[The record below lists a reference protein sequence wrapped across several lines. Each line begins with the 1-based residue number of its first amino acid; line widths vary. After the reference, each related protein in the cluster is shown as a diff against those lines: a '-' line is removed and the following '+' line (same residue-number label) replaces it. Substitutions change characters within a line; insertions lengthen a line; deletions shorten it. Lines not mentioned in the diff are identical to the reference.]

1 MAELAHIDPAGSPNT
16 SRQDRDSTSAS
27 AVDRYCGAPPR
38 HGGEQQGVAGPVPR
52 RRERLVDLAVLVHFA
67 NERGVAIDGLGAL
80 PQQAVDLQQAAM
92 HGRTRPAPA
101 ARGGQ
106 HAIPFR
112 LRRRIGRR
120 GDALFVFRPALPGA
134 TVAVPAVGR
143 QIGAQHPRL
152 FARQF
157 GNARQDADHRLAVR
171 AEQHAQRQRL
181 QQFDRGGAPVAGLRH
196 QSGHVA
202 QLRHAHAPQLP
213 GPAAAQRHGGNGL
226 IDDQPG
232 RLGAR
237 QADVVAGAFKRHVGI
252 GGVEPET
259 VAVGGSGMGGRRHG
273 RHYRRKASMQSVD
286 AKRQGKASA
295 RP

>member
-1 MAELAHIDPAGSPNT
+1 
-16 SRQDRDSTSAS
+16 
-27 AVDRYCGAPPR
+27 
-38 HGGEQQGVAGPVPR
+38 
-52 RRERLVDLAVLVHFA
+52 
-67 NERGVAIDGLGAL
+67 
-80 PQQAVDLQQAAM
+80 M
-92 HGRTRPAPA
+92 HGRTRSAPA

-143 QIGAQHPRL
+143 QIGAQRPRL

-157 GNARQDADHRLAVR
+157 GNAGQDVDHRLAVR
-171 AEQHAQRQRL
+171 AEQRAQRQRL

-259 VAVGGSGMGGRRHG
+259 VAVGRGGRGSRHG
-273 RHYRRKASMQSVD
+273 RHYLSKASVQSID
-286 AKRQGKASA
+286 PKRRPARERPPGIPPLGPRHCLGRRRLNPRRPVRAPGPPPAGCRPGTWRDTAPGPHAPARRPAGA
-295 RP
+295 RPRRNRPGRC